1 MKNLAILGL
10 FIMAM
15 ILVQFAH
22 AQTADEVV
30 DKYIAALGGKEKL
43 MSLKTVKM
51 EGSMSVQGT
60 DLTITAT
67 RSHMVGMRMDI
78 EVMGMS
84 NYQVANTTKGASFWP
99 VQGMDAPVDME
110 PEQYKSVSNQLDLH
124 GALCNYKEKGHTVE
138 LLGNEKLDGNDAHK
152 LKVTFKNG
160 VVSTYYIDAKTGRLL
175 KTTGM
180 AKVQGEEMEVSST
193 YSDYKQNADGYWFA
207 YSVTQMQGTIVYDK
221 ISTNIPVDESI
232 FKN

>member
-1 MKNLAILGL
+1 MKNLVIFGL
-10 FIMAM
+10 FVMAM
-15 ILVQFAH
+15 IMVQFVH
-22 AQTADEVV
+22 AQTVDEVV
-30 DKYIAALGGKEKL
+30 DKYIASLGGKEKL

-99 VQGMDAPVDME
+99 VQGMDAPQDMD

-124 GALCNYKEKGHTVE
+124 GALCNYKEKGNTVE
-138 LLGNEKLDGNDAHK
+138 LLGKETIDGTEAYK
-152 LKVTFKNG
+152 LKVTHKNG
-160 VVSTYYIDAKTGRLL
+160 VESTYFIDAKTGRLI
-175 KTTGM
+175 KTTGK

-221 ISTNIPVDESI
+221 ISTNIPVEDSL

>member
-30 DKYIAALGGKEKL
+30 DKYIASLGGKDKL

-138 LLGNEKLDGNDAHK
+138 LLGNEKLDGNDTHK